1 MSGIFNK
8 IKTFIVEKSCLIIG
22 ILFVIS
28 IIIFLGFNILNVVLY
43 FRREMSFNDL
53 ITYGFISY
61 AIYSV
66 IGLLVI
72 VSGFYFD
79 SKR

>member
-8 IKTFIVEKSCLIIG
+8 IKTFIIGKSCLIVG

-61 AIYSV
+61 AIYNV

-72 VSGFYFD
+72 FSGFYFD